1 MYKQFVDG
9 RYITHFQS
17 DENEFT
23 DILKNVFN
31 IELDENN
38 NIVENV

>member
-1 MYKQFVDG
+1 MPNICFGKINVKGLSRNVD
-9 RYITHFQS
+9 
-17 DENEFT
+17 EFT
-23 DILKNVFN
+23 NILKNVFN